1 MDIKTKTQRRTRQLF
16 QREGEKSL
24 SEILL
29 AQLIFAAL
37 GALVGSA
44 ELLFG
49 VRPFG
54 IALAA
59 AATEFFPAAALGAA
73 LFSVLT
79 RDFISLVAVAVVAAV
94 RVALAFLLPPRERG
108 DELFS
113 ERILYRIALATLV
126 IFGTGLFRIIRGGFR
141 YYDLFGLLLAL
152 VATAL
157 AALLFAGIFEEKDK
171 LFLYSREA
179 GLAALIL
186 TSIFAMRTV
195 AFFGIYPSAVAA
207 AGIAFLLV
215 SHRGA
220 LWGAAGGI
228 LAGLCFH
235 WQLSPAFFLAAI
247 GFSLLQKSSRGGG
260 IIAGC
265 AAGAAYAFL
274 ILRADGITL
283 LLPSL
288 LTAGALFLAGD
299 SAGLVEGS
307 VGKRARFFRR
317 RAAEQSAKARSSSSQ
332 RTRLND
338 ISCALLDLSGT
349 FFELSSKLRRPG
361 VMDLRHLCDKA
372 FDNVCPSC
380 RNRDICWGS
389 EYQETACAVG
399 ALGSRL
405 HSTGAVD
412 KDQLPAGLAARC
424 SRLSDILEEINQG
437 AARMAEVALR
447 GDRTSVVASDYAVIG
462 RVLKEAVEES
472 EEAFAT
478 DHAAGERIV
487 ERLERLGYSLESAAV
502 CGKSRRSVILR
513 GVRLPG
519 RHLKIRDLR
528 RVLEQ
533 HCHFP
538 LGTPEVSESEGV
550 SDIVFHERE
559 RFASLTVKE
568 TRAKGR
574 ADGRY
579 CGDSVTTLSSA
590 KGFDYAL
597 LCDGMGSGTAAAL
610 TSALSTT
617 FLSRMLQGG
626 MRADTALRMLN
637 AFLSARGT
645 RENESSTTV
654 DLLEID
660 RVSGEASLFKC
671 GAAPTFLLRRGEVTR
686 FFSHT
691 APVGILESLDAERTV
706 FSLRAG
712 DVILQ
717 VSDGITQGEEDCPW
731 LAELLRTRWD
741 GDAEAFAR
749 TVLARAHG
757 EGADDLSVMIT
768 QISTARS
775 PAEEADAQHSA

>member
-1 MDIKTKTQRRTRQLF
+1 MDMSKKAQRRTRLLQK
-16 QREGEKSL
+16 EGEKSL
-24 SEILL
+24 AEIVL

-54 IALAA
+54 VALAA
-59 AATEFFPAAALGAA
+59 ASTEYFPATALGAA
-73 LFSVLT
+73 LFSLLT
-79 RDFISLVAVAVVAAV
+79 RDFISLVSVAAV
-94 RVALAFLLPPRERG
+94 SVARVALAFFLPPRERG
-108 DELFS
+108 DELFG
-113 ERILYRIALATLV
+113 ERVLYRVAAATLSV
-126 IFGTGLFRIIRGGFR
+126 FGTGLYRIIRGGFR

-152 VATAL
+152 LATAL
-157 AALLFAGIFEEKDK
+157 AAFLFAGTFEKKDK

-179 GLAALIL
+179 GVAALIL
-186 TSIFAMRTV
+186 TAIFAMHSV
-195 AFFGIYPSAVAA
+195 SFFGIYPSAVAA
-207 AGIAFLLV
+207 AGIGFLLV
-215 SHRGA
+215 SHRDA
-220 LWGAAGGI
+220 LWGAAGAL
-228 LAGLCFH
+228 LAGLCFQ
-235 WQLSPAFFLAAI
+235 WQLAPAFLLAAV
-247 GFSLLQKSSRGGG
+247 GFALLQKSSRGGG
-260 IIAGC
+260 ILAGC

-274 ILRADGITL
+274 ILRTEGITL

-317 RAAEQSAKARSSSSQ
+317 RAAEQSAKASSSVTQ
-332 RTRLND
+332 RARLND
-338 ISCALLDLSGT
+338 ISSALLDLSGT
-349 FFELSSKLRRPG
+349 FFELSSKLRRPSVG
-361 VMDLRHLCDKA
+361 DLRHLCDKA
-372 FDNVCPSC
+372 FDSVCPTC
-380 RNRDICWGS
+380 RHRDVCWGS
-389 EYQETACAVG
+389 EYQSTAGAVG

-405 HSTGAVD
+405 HTTGAVD
-412 KDQLPAGLAARC
+412 KDQLPTGLAARC
-424 SRLSDILEEINQG
+424 TRLSDILNEINQG
-437 AARMAEVALR
+437 AARMAEIALR

-462 RVLKEAVEES
+462 RALKEAVEES
-472 EEAFAT
+472 EDAFLA
-478 DHAAGERIV
+478 DHAMGERIT

-502 CGKSRRSVILR
+502 CGKVRRAVILR

-533 HCHFP
+533 HCHFA
-538 LGTPEVSESEGV
+538 LGDPDITESEGV
-550 SDIVFHERE
+550 SDIVFRERE

-579 CGDSVTTLSSA
+579 CGDSVITLSSS
-590 KGFDYAL
+590 KGYDYAL

-660 RVSGEASLFKC
+660 RISGEASLLKC

-691 APVGILESLDAERTV
+691 APVGILESLDAERTA
-706 FSLRAG
+706 FSVRAG

-717 VSDGITQGEEDCPW
+717 VSDGVTHGEEDCPW

-741 GDAEAFAR
+741 GDADAFAR

-757 EGADDLSVMIT
+757 EGADDLSVIVT
-768 QISTARS
+768 EISSARTA
-775 PAEEADAQHSA
+775 AEDANTQHSA